1 MTVGSQQGDQK
12 LRDKPSSEGGEKLK
26 DFRMIGGEAL
36 TEVRGEVRHLPIEG
50 PTVRIFDIP
59 IGLLGAGAHT
69 FF

>member
-36 TEVRGEVRHLPIEG
+36 TEVRGKVRHLPIEG

>member
-26 DFRMIGGEAL
+26 DFRMIGGEQRS
-36 TEVRGEVRHLPIEG
+36 EVRFGISQLRGQLYVFSISPSVFLVPG
-50 PTVRIFDIP
+50 
-59 IGLLGAGAHT
+59 GHT